1 MSNKIKILIVED
13 EQMLAE
19 ILSDTLSDR
28 NFDVRLA
35 YDGIQGLEAVRKGS
49 FDVIVSD
56 IMMPNLD
63 GFSFAKILRSEG
75 YNTPILFL
83 TARSAT
89 EDVVKGFEMGGND
102 FLKKP
107 FAIDELIVRIKAL
120 AGKLQIQETAETV
133 YKIGR
138 YEFIPTSRILRL
150 DEFENILPARESE
163 VLIRLC
169 RDLGK
174 TVNTSALLKELW
186 GDDNYFN
193 LRSLNVYISRLRNHF
208 KEDPS
213 VEIESIR
220 GVGYKLNCITH

>member
-19 ILSDTLSDR
+19 ILSDTLTDR
-28 NFDVRLA
+28 DFDVHLA
-35 YDGIQGLEAVRKGS
+35 YDGIQALEAVMNES

-63 GFSFAKILRSEG
+63 GYSLAKKLRAEG

-89 EDVVKGFEMGGND
+89 EDVVKGFEIGGND

-107 FAIDELIVRIKAL
+107 FAIDELIVRIRAL
-120 AGKLQIQETAETV
+120 AGRLQSQESAETV

-138 YEFIPTSRILRL
+138 YEFVPASKVLRI
-150 DEFENILPARESE
+150 EQCETILPAREAE
-163 VLIRLC
+163 VLVRLC
-169 RDLGK
+169 RDAGK

-193 LRSLNVYISRLRNHF
+193 LRSLNVYITRLRNHL

-213 VEIESIR
+213 VEIESVR
-220 GVGYKLNCITH
+220 GIGYKLKYK

>member
-1 MSNKIKILIVED
+1 MSNKIRILIVED

-28 NFDVRLA
+28 DFDVHLA
-35 YDGIQGLEAVRKGS
+35 YDGLQALESVRKQT

-56 IMMPNLD
+56 IMMPKLD
-63 GFSFAKILRSEG
+63 GYSLAKKLRTEG

-89 EDVVKGFEMGGND
+89 EDVVKGFETGGND

-107 FAIDELIVRIKAL
+107 FVIDELIVRIKAL
-120 AGKLQIQETAETV
+120 AGRLQTRESAETV

-138 YEFIPTSRILRL
+138 YEFIPAGKVLRL
-150 DEFENILPARESE
+150 DQCETILPAREAE
-163 VLIRLC
+163 VLLRLC
-169 RDLGK
+169 RNAGK

-193 LRSLNVYISRLRNHF
+193 LRSLNVYITRLRNHF
-208 KEDPS
+208 KEDSS
-213 VEIESIR
+213 VEIESVR
-220 GVGYKLNCITH
+220 GVGYKLKCQ

>member
-1 MSNKIKILIVED
+1 MSNNIKILIVED

-28 NFDVRLA
+28 NFDVHLA
-35 YDGIQGLEAVRKGS
+35 YDGVQALDAVKRES

-63 GFSFAKILRSEG
+63 GYSLAKKLRAEG

-89 EDVVKGFEMGGND
+89 EDVVKGFETGGND

-120 AGKLQIQETAETV
+120 AGRLQTQESAETV

-138 YEFIPTSRILRL
+138 YEFAPASKVLRI
-150 DEFENILPARESE
+150 DQCETILPAREAE
-163 VLIRLC
+163 VLVRLC
-169 RDLGK
+169 RDAGK
-174 TVNTSALLKELW
+174 IVNTSALLKELW

-193 LRSLNVYISRLRNHF
+193 LRSLNVYITRLRNHL

-213 VEIESIR
+213 AEIESVR
-220 GVGYKLNCITH
+220 GIGYKLKYK

>member
-28 NFDVRLA
+28 DFDVQLA
-35 YDGIQGLEAVRKGS
+35 YDGLQALDAVRKES

-63 GFSFAKILRSEG
+63 GYSLAKKLRTEG
-75 YNTPILFL
+75 HNMPILFL

-89 EDVVKGFEMGGND
+89 EDVVKGFECGGND

-107 FAIDELIVRIKAL
+107 FAIDELIVRVKAL
-120 AGKLQIQETAETV
+120 AGRLRTHESAETV
-133 YKIGR
+133 YKIGQ
-138 YEFIPTSRILRL
+138 YEFIPASKVLRTGTY
-150 DEFENILPARESE
+150 ETILPARESE
-163 VLIRLC
+163 VLLRFC
-169 RDLGK
+169 RAFGK

-213 VEIESIR
+213 IEIESIR
-220 GVGYKLNCITH
+220 GVGYKLKF

>member
-1 MSNKIKILIVED
+1 MSNRIKILLAED
-13 EQMLAE
+13 ERMLAE

-28 NFDVRLA
+28 NFDVHLA
-35 YDGIQGLEAVRKGS
+35 YDGLQALETVRKEA

-63 GFSFAKILRSEG
+63 GYSLTKKLRAEG

-83 TARSAT
+83 TARSST
-89 EDVVKGFEMGGND
+89 EDVVKGFEVGGND

-107 FAIDELIVRIKAL
+107 FAIDELIVRVRAL
-120 AGKLQIQETAETV
+120 AGRLQTQESAETV
-133 YKIGR
+133 YKIGQ
-138 YEFIPTSRILRL
+138 YEYIPSSKVLKIHQCDTTLS
-150 DEFENILPARESE
+150 ARESE
-163 VLIRLC
+163 VLLRLC
-169 RDLGK
+169 RDFGK

-193 LRSLNVYISRLRNHF
+193 LRSLNVYITRLRNHF

-213 VEIESIR
+213 IEIESIR
-220 GVGYKLNCITH
+220 GVGYKLKFST

>member
-1 MSNKIKILIVED
+1 MNNNIKILIVED

-28 NFDVRLA
+28 NFNVHLA
-35 YDGIQGLEAVRKGS
+35 YDGIQALDMVRKET

-63 GFSFAKILRSEG
+63 GYSLAKKLRNEG

-89 EDVVKGFEMGGND
+89 EDVVKGFETGGND
-102 FLKKP
+102 YLKKP
-107 FAIDELIVRIKAL
+107 FAIDELIIRLKAL
-120 AGKLQIQETAETV
+120 AGKLQTQETAETV

-138 YEFIPTSRILRL
+138 YDFAPATKTLRI
-150 DEFENILPARESE
+150 EQCETILPAREAE
-163 VLIRLC
+163 VLLRLC
-169 RDLGK
+169 RDAGK

-193 LRSLNVYISRLRNHF
+193 LRSLNVYITRLRNHF
-208 KEDPS
+208 KADPT
-213 VEIESIR
+213 VEIESVR
-220 GVGYKLNCITH
+220 GIGYKLKY

>member
-28 NFDVRLA
+28 NIDVHLA
-35 YDGIQGLEAVRKGS
+35 YDGLQALEAVRKDV

-63 GFSFAKILRSEG
+63 GYSLARKLRAEG

-89 EDVVKGFEMGGND
+89 EDVVKGFESGGND

-120 AGKLQIQETAETV
+120 AGRLQMQETTETV
-133 YKIGR
+133 YSIGN
-138 YEFIPTSRILRL
+138 YEFMPATKILRINQH
-150 DEFENILPARESE
+150 ETILPARESE
-163 VLIRLC
+163 VLLRLC
-169 RDLGK
+169 RDYGK

-193 LRSLNVYISRLRNHF
+193 LRSLNVYITRLRNHF
-208 KEDPS
+208 KEDSS

-220 GVGYKLNCITH
+220 GVGYRLKQ

>member
-1 MSNKIKILIVED
+1 MNNNIKILIVED

-28 NFDVRLA
+28 NFNVHLA
-35 YDGIQGLEAVRKGS
+35 YDGIQALDMVRKET

-63 GFSFAKILRSEG
+63 GYSLAKKLRNEG

-89 EDVVKGFEMGGND
+89 EDVVKGFETGGND
-102 FLKKP
+102 YLKKP
-107 FAIDELIVRIKAL
+107 FAIDELIIRIKAL
-120 AGKLQIQETAETV
+120 AGKLQTQETAETV

-138 YEFIPTSRILRL
+138 YDFAPATKTLRI
-150 DEFENILPARESE
+150 EQCETILPAREAE
-163 VLIRLC
+163 VLLRLC
-169 RDLGK
+169 RDAGK

-193 LRSLNVYISRLRNHF
+193 LRSLNVYITRLRNHF
-208 KEDPS
+208 KADPT
-213 VEIESIR
+213 VEIESVR
-220 GVGYKLNCITH
+220 GIGYKLKY

>member
-1 MSNKIKILIVED
+1 MSNRIKILLAED
-13 EQMLAE
+13 ERMLAE

-28 NFDVRLA
+28 NFDVHLA
-35 YDGIQGLEAVRKGS
+35 YDGLQALETVRKEA

-63 GFSFAKILRSEG
+63 GYSLTKKLRAEG

-83 TARSAT
+83 TARSST
-89 EDVVKGFEMGGND
+89 EDVVKGFEVGGND

-107 FAIDELIVRIKAL
+107 FAIDELIVRVRSL
-120 AGKLQIQETAETV
+120 AGRLQTQESAETV
-133 YKIGR
+133 YKIGK
-138 YEFIPTSRILRL
+138 YEYIPSSKVLKIHQCDTTLS
-150 DEFENILPARESE
+150 ARESE
-163 VLIRLC
+163 VLLRLC
-169 RDLGK
+169 RDFGK

-193 LRSLNVYISRLRNHF
+193 LRSLNVYITRLRNHF

-213 VEIESIR
+213 IEIESIR
-220 GVGYKLNCITH
+220 GVGYKLKFST

>member
-1 MSNKIKILIVED
+1 MTNKIKILIVED

-28 NFDVRLA
+28 NFDVRIA
-35 YDGIQGLEAVRKGS
+35 NDGLQALEIVRDDR

-63 GFSFAKILRSEG
+63 GYSLARKLRNEG
-75 YNTPILFL
+75 YSTPILFL

-89 EDVVKGFEMGGND
+89 EDVVKGFETGGND

-120 AGKLQIQETAETV
+120 AGRLEIRESEETI
-133 YKIGR
+133 YKIGL
-138 YEFIPTSRILRL
+138 YEFIPASKALRR
-150 DEFENILPARESE
+150 DMFETVLPAREAE
-163 VLIRLC
+163 VLVRLC
-169 RDLGK
+169 RNTGK
-174 TVNTSALLKELW
+174 TVNASALLKELW

-193 LRSLNVYISRLRNHF
+193 LRSLNVYITRLRNHF
-208 KEDPS
+208 KADDS
-213 VEIESIR
+213 VEIESVR
-220 GVGYKLNCITH
+220 GVGYKLKC

>member
-28 NFDVRLA
+28 NFDVNLA
-35 YDGIQGLEAVRKGS
+35 YDGVQALDAVKRES

-63 GFSFAKILRSEG
+63 GYSLAKKLRAEG

-89 EDVVKGFEMGGND
+89 EDVVKGFKIGGND

-120 AGKLQIQETAETV
+120 AGRLQTHETAETV
-133 YKIGR
+133 YKIGL
-138 YEFIPTSRILRL
+138 YEFIPASKVLRIGQR
-150 DEFENILPARESE
+150 ETILPARESE
-163 VLIRLC
+163 VLLRLC
-169 RDLGK
+169 RDSGK

-193 LRSLNVYISRLRNHF
+193 LRSLNVYITRLRNHF
-208 KEDPS
+208 KEDSS
-213 VEIESIR
+213 VEIESVR
-220 GVGYKLNCITH
+220 GIGYKLNC

>member
-28 NFDVRLA
+28 NIDVHLA
-35 YDGIQGLEAVRKGS
+35 YDGLQALDSVRKDVY
-49 FDVIVSD
+49 DVIVSD

-63 GFSFAKILRSEG
+63 GYSLAKKLRGEG

-89 EDVVKGFEMGGND
+89 EDVVKGFESGGND

-107 FAIDELIVRIKAL
+107 FVIDELIVRIKAL
-120 AGKLQIQETAETV
+120 AGRLQMQETAETV
-133 YKIGR
+133 YSLGN
-138 YEFIPTSRILRL
+138 YEFMPATKVLRINQH
-150 DEFENILPARESE
+150 ETILPARESE
-163 VLIRLC
+163 VLLRLC
-169 RDLGK
+169 RDYGK
-174 TVNTSALLKELW
+174 TVNTSALLKEIW

-193 LRSLNVYISRLRNHF
+193 LRSLNVYITRLRNHF
-208 KEDPS
+208 KEDDS

-220 GVGYKLNCITH
+220 GVGYRLK

>member
-1 MSNKIKILIVED
+1 MSNKIKTLIVED

-28 NFDVRLA
+28 GFDVHLA
-35 YDGIQGLEAVRKGS
+35 YDGLQALDAVRKES

-63 GFSFAKILRSEG
+63 GYSLAKKLRTEG
-75 YNTPILFL
+75 HNMPILFL

-89 EDVVKGFEMGGND
+89 EDVVKGFECGGND

-107 FAIDELIVRIKAL
+107 FAIDELIVRVKAL
-120 AGKLQIQETAETV
+120 AGRLRTQESAETV
-133 YKIGR
+133 YKIGQ
-138 YEFIPTSRILRL
+138 YEFIPASKALRTGTY
-150 DEFENILPARESE
+150 ETILPARECE
-163 VLIRLC
+163 VLLRLC
-169 RDLGK
+169 RDFGK

-193 LRSLNVYISRLRNHF
+193 LRSLNVYITRLRNHF

-213 VEIESIR
+213 IEIESVR
-220 GVGYKLNCITH
+220 GVGYKLKF